1 MELEGQELEEE
12 AESLD
17 QIFSNVK
24 VLIENPTKN
33 EGLFFSLMLQA
44 SESAFLVDYVNTQAD
59 VQNSFL
65 KLIMKVNLLINSII
79 KDQSSDCWMNLCKL
93 NLKTI

>member
-59 VQNSFL
+59 VQKFL

-79 KDQSSDCWMNLCKL
+79 RTKVR
-93 NLKTI
+93 IVG